1 MAHRP
6 GEQILRFVHGWA
18 GRQLKIGHHLP
29 QQLFA
34 PRQIKGGGEGLL
46 RPFLAGAV
54 GEQRQVGIVR
64 LRVVQAA
71 LQPDL
76 ARRRNQQVLAADDM
90 GDALLGI
97 VGHYRKLVGPEAVGA
112 QKYEVADVAGEILA
126 VAADNGVVE
135 NNIAI
140 GHAQAPGR
148 GFAVFRLPESRIG
161 AAAAINKT
169 VGTGARF
176 LLPLAAA
183 AVAGI
188 DQAARLQIGQHRAVQ
203 RMAAALVGDFAVPF
217 KTEGFQRA
225 QNVGGGAGHLARR
238 VKVFHAQQPTAAG
251 GTGGSI
257 GRGGGQ
263 QRADVQQAGGAG
275 GETAGV
281 GIHGGKAAKKDAFY
295 SAAAA
300 QAA

>member
-1 MAHRP
+1 M
-6 GEQILRFVHGWA
+6 
-18 GRQLKIGHHLP
+18 
-29 QQLFA
+29 
-34 PRQIKGGGEGLL
+34 
-46 RPFLAGAV
+46 
-54 GEQRQVGIVR
+54 R

-97 VGHYRKLVGPEAVGA
+97 VGHHRQLVGPEAVGA
-112 QKYEVADVAGEILA
+112 QKHEVADVAGEILA

-135 NNIAI
+135 NDIAI
-140 GHAQAPGR
+140 GYAQPPGR
-148 GFAVFRLPESRIG
+148 GFAVFRLPESRMG

-169 VGTGARF
+169 VGTGACF

-188 DQAARLQIGQHRAVQ
+188 DQAARLQIGQHHAVQ

-217 KTEGFQRA
+217 KTEGFKGA

-238 VKVFHAQQPTAAG
+238 VEIFHAHQPTAAG
-251 GTGGSI
+251 GTGG
-257 GRGGGQ
+257 GVGCGGGQ

-281 GIHGGKAAKKDAFY
+281 KGHGGLGVAVGREKGAFY
-295 SAAAA
+295 PAAAA